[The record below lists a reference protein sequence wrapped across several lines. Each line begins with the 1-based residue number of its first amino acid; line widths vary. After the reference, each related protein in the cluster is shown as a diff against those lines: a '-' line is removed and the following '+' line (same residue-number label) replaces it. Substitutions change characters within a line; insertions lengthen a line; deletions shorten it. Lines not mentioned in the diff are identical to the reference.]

1 MMKRII
7 IYFVLVLSLCFVISM
22 AHAVEAATLLFD
34 PVTITTNPQTTFTV
48 NVNVNAGS
56 DQITSTDA
64 YILYDQNLLEIQSI
78 ANGTF
83 FPTVSKNTTTGGKA
97 YIAGMVDDPATSKT
111 GSGTIAT
118 ITFKAKANGTV
129 TLRYDCTQGST
140 TDSNVTKNDLNA
152 TDIIVC
158 ANNGTSTVTVGTGT
172 SGPTATPG
180 AGGVTNPA
188 PTALPQTGMMDNIMK
203 GVVPGMVLIM
213 MAGLVRFLL

>member
-1 MMKRII
+1 MMRHII
-7 IYFVLVLSLCFVISM
+7 IYVFFATMLLGAIPLANASF
-22 AHAVEAATLLFD
+22 AATLLFD
-34 PVTITTNPQTTFTV
+34 PTTITTNPQQTFTV

-56 DQITSTDA
+56 DKITSTDA

-83 FPTVSKNTTTGGKA
+83 FPTVSKNTTTGGKV
-97 YIAGMVDDPATSKT
+97 YIAGMVNDPATSKT

-158 ANNGTSTVTVGTGT
+158 ANNGTSTVTVETGT
-172 SGPTATPG
+172 SSPTATPG
-180 AGGVTNPA
+180 AGGTNP
-188 PTALPQTGMMDNIMK
+188 TAELPKSGVFDNVIK
-203 GVVPGMVLIM
+203 FAIPGAIL
-213 MAGLVRFLL
+213 FLLGVIAKLSLI